1 MNIETL
7 RLTAKEILPKQQSKW
22 LDRALEMLRP
32 DFDQIGSPIP
42 EFITILV
49 NYPRRA
55 LSYSWLGTWNC
66 YWSVD
71 DDPDFHMIFINPTV
85 DGLYALD
92 ILIHELVHAT
102 TNDRHG
108 DRFREVAA
116 AIGLDDRGTAS
127 GAEETLLKR
136 LRDIQMTLGP
146 YPLVFDCLEE
156 A

>member
-32 DFDQIGSPIP
+32 DFDQIGMPIP
-42 EFITILV
+42 EYINIVV

-71 DDPDFHMIFINPTV
+71 DDPDFHTIFINPTV
-85 DGLYALD
+85 DGLYALN

-102 TNDRHG
+102 TNDGHG
-108 DRFREVAA
+108 NRFREVAA
-116 AIGLDDRGTAS
+116 AIGLNDGGTSA
-127 GAEETLLKR
+127 AEEALLKR
-136 LRDIQMTLGP
+136 LKDIQMELGP
-146 YPLVFDCLEE
+146 YPLVTDCLEE